1 MLFHFH
7 SVGGLALVSLMSAN
21 MLLAQSTL
29 PLPAAVWQPDRM
41 DGTYKNPVLH
51 ADYSDPDV
59 VRVGDDYW
67 LVSSSFGQV
76 PGLPI
81 LHSRDLVNWELA
93 GHALPRLTPEDIFN
107 TPQHGKGVWAPSIRF
122 HAGKYWIYY
131 PDPDFGIYLVTAT
144 DPRGPWSAPA
154 LVKGGRGVIDPCP
167 FWDDDGRVY
176 LIHAWAASRANIKNV
191 LTLHELDASGTKII
205 DDFGFVINGGKL
217 PGYTTLEGPK
227 LYKRDGWYYAFAP
240 AGGVAP
246 GWQSVFRSRSI
257 RGPYE
262 GRIVLAQ
269 GASPVNGPHQGALV
283 DTPSGQWWF
292 LHFQDKGAYGRVV
305 HLEPVVWHDD
315 WPFVGT
321 GATTGA
327 EKGEPVLTGKK
338 PALPVQTVALP
349 ATSDSFDSPVLGL
362 QWQWQAN
369 PRADWLSLTARPG
382 FVRLFAQPEPKTGN
396 LYDAP
401 FLLMQKF
408 PAPEFTVTAK
418 LDFEAG
424 ADGDSAGLIV
434 FGYDY
439 AWIGL
444 RRIKSQVSVVLGVR
458 HEAAKG
464 GAEKLVVVQPTT
476 PVPRYVRVTVREGA
490 RCNFSFSV
498 DGKNF
503 SPIGEEGFTATV
515 DRWVGAKVGLFA
527 AGVPG
532 AFADFDSFEV
542 TPVQP

>member
-1 MLFHFH
+1 MIFRPRLR
-7 SVGGLALVSLMSAN
+7 GWLALVSLMCAN
-21 MLLAQSTL
+21 MLDAQSTL
-29 PLPAAVWQPDRM
+29 PLPAVAWQPDRL

-67 LVSSSFGQV
+67 LVSSSFSQA

-81 LHSRDLVNWELA
+81 LHSRDLVNWELV
-93 GHALPRLTPEDIFN
+93 GHALPRLMPENVFN

-144 DPRGPWSAPA
+144 DPRGPWSAPV
-154 LVKGGRGVIDPCP
+154 LVKGGRGIIDPCP

-176 LIHAWAASRANIKNV
+176 LIHGWAASRANIKNV

-205 DDFGFVINGGKL
+205 DDFGFVINGDKL

-227 LYKRDGWYYAFAP
+227 LYKRNGWYYVFAP

-246 GWQSVFRSRSI
+246 GWQSVFRSRNI

-262 GRIVLAQ
+262 DRIVLAQ
-269 GASPVNGPHQGALV
+269 GDSPVNGPHQGALV
-283 DTPSGQWWF
+283 DTPAGEWWF
-292 LHFQDKGAYGRVV
+292 LHFQDKDAYGRVV
-305 HLEPVVWHDD
+305 HLEPVAWHDD
-315 WPFVGT
+315 WPFIGT
-321 GATTGA
+321 SATTGA
-327 EKGEPVLTGKK
+327 KKGEPVLTNKK
-338 PALPVQTVALP
+338 PALPTQSVVSP
-349 ATSDSFDSPVLGL
+349 ATSDSFDSQVLGL

-369 PRADWLSLTARPG
+369 PRADWLSFSVRPG
-382 FVRLFAQPEPKTGN
+382 FLRLFAQAEPKPDN

-408 PAPEFTVTAK
+408 PALEFTATAK
-418 LDFEAG
+418 LELGAF

-439 AWIGL
+439 AWVGL
-444 RRIKSQVSVVLGVR
+444 RRIKSQVSVVLAVR
-458 HEAAKG
+458 REAAKG
-464 GAEKLVVVQPTT
+464 EPEKLIVSQPTSA
-476 PVPRYVRVTVREGA
+476 PPRYFRVTVREGGQ
-490 RCNFSFSV
+490 CHFSFSI

-503 SPIGEEGFTATV
+503 SPIGEDGFTATV
-515 DRWVGAKVGLFA
+515 GRWVGAKVGLFA
-527 AGVPG
+527 TGAPR

-542 TPVQP
+542 APVQP

>member
-1 MLFHFH
+1 MLLHLP
-7 SVGGLALVSLMSAN
+7 SAGWLALVPLMFAN
-21 MLLAQSTL
+21 MRLARPTL
-29 PLPAAVWQPDRM
+29 PTPPAAWQADRL

-67 LVSSSFGQV
+67 LVSSSFNHV

-81 LHSRDLVNWELA
+81 LHSRDLVNWELV
-93 GHALPRLTPEDIFN
+93 GHALPRLTPENVFD

-144 DPRGPWSAPA
+144 DPRGPWSAPV
-154 LVKGGRGVIDPCP
+154 LVKGGRGIIDPCP

-176 LIHAWAASRANIKNV
+176 LIHGWAASRANIKNV

-205 DDFGFVINGGKL
+205 DDFGFVIHGDKL

-227 LYKRDGWYYAFAP
+227 LYKRNGWYYVFAP
-240 AGGVAP
+240 AGGVTP
-246 GWQSVFRSRSI
+246 GWQSVFRSRNI

-262 GRIVLAQ
+262 DRIVLAQ
-269 GASPVNGPHQGALV
+269 GASPINGPHQGALV
-283 DTPSGQWWF
+283 DTPSGEWWF

-315 WPFVGT
+315 WPLIGT
-321 GATTGA
+321 GVATGA
-327 EKGEPVLTGKK
+327 EKGEPVSTYKK
-338 PALPVQTVALP
+338 PDLPVQPVATP
-349 ATSDSFDSPVLGL
+349 ATSDSFDSPALGV

-369 PRADWLSLTARPG
+369 PRADWFSLSARPG
-382 FVRLFAQPEPKTGN
+382 FLRLFAQPEPKPGN

-408 PAPEFTVTAK
+408 PAPEFTVTTRIE
-418 LDFEAG
+418 LEPS

-444 RRIKSQVSVVLGVR
+444 RRIKSQASVVLGVR

-464 GAEKLVVVQPTT
+464 GAEKLIVIQPTT
-476 PVPRYVRVTVREGA
+476 AVPRYVRVTVREGA

-542 TPVQP
+542 TPAQP